1 MKMAVL
7 YDSKTGNTKQAAEWI
22 VEGMNRVNDIDAKT
36 FSIESIDEEFIRESK
51 GIVVGSPSYAAQM
64 TPNIHGWLLA
74 NAGKLGFAGKLGGAF
89 ATEQYTHGGGTQVIH
104 SILTI
109 EMVNGMLCYSGGAS
123 YGKPVIHLGPVGV
136 SNNMETFNGMDHY
149 KDYFTIYGK
158 RFAEKTLELFN

>member
-1 MKMAVL
+1 MKTAVL

-104 SILTI
+104 SMNSTKISPSESTFF
-109 EMVNGMLCYSGGAS
+109 S
-123 YGKPVIHLGPVGV
+123 YRTYFSLYLLFIVYHIFCFTLQPIHTYL
-136 SNNMETFNGMDHY
+136 
-149 KDYFTIYGK
+149 
-158 RFAEKTLELFN
+158 RQ